1 MKIVVLF
8 VTLVFSYQAQA
19 ADGSSGCGPGWYLFK
34 NNSLLSSALRATTN
48 GMLFPATSL
57 GMTFGTS
64 HCTRHGIVQKEEETL
79 HFVTHNYF
87 EIKAQAA
94 MGKGSHLVALA
105 QTMGCTGYASHELGQ
120 SLKKSY
126 GEIFPS
132 TSTVHPENSL
142 VQIFKTILNQPN
154 LARQCDFPQLG

>member
-1 MKIVVLF
+1 MKIMILL
-8 VTLVFSYQAQA
+8 VTLVFAYQTQA

-34 NNSLLSSALRATTN
+34 NNSLISSALRATTN
-48 GMLFPATSL
+48 GFLFPATSL

-64 HCTRHGIVQKEEETL
+64 NCTRHGIVNKEKETL

-105 QTMGCTGYASHELGQ
+105 QTMGCSRFASEQLGH

-132 TSTVHPENSL
+132 TNSIHPENSL
-142 VQIFKTILNQPN
+142 VQIFKTILNQPQ

>member
-1 MKIVVLF
+1 MKIIILL
-8 VTLVFSYQAQA
+8 VTLILSYQTQA
-19 ADGSSGCGPGWYLFK
+19 ADGSSGCGPGWFLFK
-34 NNSLLSSALRATTN
+34 NNSLISSALRATTN
-48 GMLFPATSL
+48 TVLFPATSL

-64 HCTRHGIVQKEEETL
+64 NCTRHGIVNKEKETL

-105 QTMGCTGYASHELGQ
+105 QTMGCTGFASQELGQ

-126 GEIFPS
+126 GQIFPS
-132 TSTVHPENSL
+132 ATAVHPEESL
-142 VQIFKTILNQPN
+142 VQIFKTILNQPQ